1 MIRYFISGSR
11 LKAFPVLKNNLGK
24 QMKQQTQKSDV
35 YKLKFVTKAPGLISV
50 KDNTE
55 TVLLIVRMPGLDT
68 AFLKSWTLL
77 SFDSAKVAER
87 TKANSNA
94 ILPMHASY
102 ATLKAYV
109 LENMQAINVQHPD
122 QLIYPA

>member
-1 MIRYFISGSR
+1 
-11 LKAFPVLKNNLGK
+11 
-24 QMKQQTQKSDV
+24 MKLQPQKPIV
-35 YKLKFVTKAPGLISV
+35 NELKFVTTAPGLISV
-50 KDNTE
+50 KDGYE
-55 TVLLIVRMPGLDT
+55 TFLLIVRMPGLDT
-68 AFLKSWTLL
+68 AFSKSWTLL

-109 LENMQAINVQHPD
+109 LENMKAINVQHPR
-122 QLIYPA
+122 QPIYPSQYLSVISTETTAKLTQE